1 MQRSGQHVPN
11 TWTVINS
18 KQPVTQQ
25 SYEQMTSEACRQTCR
40 HVARK
45 GHSLQNAFLP
55 SIIIIIIKN
64 FYSAIMPWLQRRW
77 INLSDKYFLTRLQLM
92 YTQNV
97 TSDWSEGRNQ
107 KISVLSTPLAALCCM
122 PTLKTMMPPLLIVIV
137 SCVCLPIIIAPPL
150 KYWLP
155 SNQHSLA
162 MCLITRL
169 INSMHNS
176 NCCTSTCYV
185 RHQVV
190 KWTRSTYVL

>member
-55 SIIIIIIKN
+55 SI
-64 FYSAIMPWLQRRW
+64 
-77 INLSDKYFLTRLQLM
+77 NLSDKYFLTRLQLM

-97 TSDWSEGRNQ
+97 TSDCSEGRNQ

-137 SCVCLPIIIAPPL
+137 SCVCLPIIIAPPPL

-190 KWTRSTYVL
+190 K